1 MTSDHPTARSALL
14 AELEFYK
21 DPRIGVRVEI
31 GVEIGDQGAKE

>member
-21 DPRIGVRVEI
+21 DPRIARIGVR
-31 GVEIGDQGAKE
+31 VEIGDQGAKE